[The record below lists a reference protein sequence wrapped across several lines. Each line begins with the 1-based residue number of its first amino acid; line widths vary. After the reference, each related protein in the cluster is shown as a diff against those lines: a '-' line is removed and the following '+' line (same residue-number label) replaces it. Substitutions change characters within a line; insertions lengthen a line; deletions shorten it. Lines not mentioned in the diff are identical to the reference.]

1 MEHPFI
7 PSPKKKL
14 GIAAHPK
21 GPATPEMKAG
31 GTLKTKTSLV
41 TQQDSISPW
50 GYKSQ
55 VWWLVHTCI
64 LNK

>member
-1 MEHPFI
+1 MSMSTNVQHYFSQVCWNTPVI
-7 PSPKKKL
+7 SPPKKKL

-21 GPATPEMKAG
+21 GPATPEMKA
-31 GTLKTKTSLV
+31 
-41 TQQDSISPW
+41 PR